1 MKAFVVEWK
10 EYDLKPVD
18 IDAITE
24 EECQLAMDE
33 HLMPGFEFRQW
44 LRNPYSFVVLT
55 FSGPDLPIGTA
66 FSLSLGDPRW
76 RVFAK
81 NKAFCRVRF
90 NPDEC
95 GCEATTKIKYRHWA
109 ESHGIIFGE

>member
-1 MKAFVVEWK
+1 MKALVVEWK
-10 EYDLKPVD
+10 EYDLKPID
-18 IDAITE
+18 IDSITE
-24 EECQLAMDE
+24 EECQLLMDE
-33 HLMPGFEFRQW
+33 QLMSSVNYGRW
-44 LRNPYSFVVLT
+44 KRNQCSFAVLT
-55 FSGPDLPIGTA
+55 FYGPALPIGTA
-66 FSLSLGDPRW
+66 FSFGKGDPDW

-109 ESHGIIFGE
+109 ESHSIIFGE

>member
-1 MKAFVVEWK
+1 MKALVVEWK

-18 IDAITE
+18 ID
-24 EECQLAMDE
+24 
-33 HLMPGFEFRQW
+33 
-44 LRNPYSFVVLT
+44 S
-55 FSGPDLPIGTA
+55 IGK
-66 FSLSLGDPRW
+66 GDPDW

-109 ESHGIIFGE
+109 ESHSIIFGE